1 MTSDS
6 SKQPRQP
13 ASIRPQ
19 RGPSLLQSP
28 MRTLWVAAALLL
40 LLAAACTDTSPVIG
54 RHHQG
59 RTLNISVVAIEQV
72 PELIYATI
80 DPEEVVRQWRLTPS
94 SEGLELVM
102 VRLQVQNHKAV
113 NAVFNVDKAAALL
126 RDITNQE
133 YLPLTISESVRRDL
147 RGESPATVRMALGQ
161 CFDSERMVVDAGAE
175 VHWVNEG
182 EAGQFLQFN
191 ATDFEAGTNPL
202 PGQDGRVEIPVGGSF
217 SQTFGAQGVFDYECG
232 NADLTSPAH
241 LLVEGT
247 DGKSNTKGRAV
258 VFLNGPFEL
267 PRGHGLDGWMVFEA
281 PPDTRFRDF
290 RWRAGDSITIRF

>member
-1 MTSDS
+1 
-6 SKQPRQP
+6 
-13 ASIRPQ
+13 
-19 RGPSLLQSP
+19 
-28 MRTLWVAAALLL
+28 
-40 LLAAACTDTSPVIG
+40 
-54 RHHQG
+54 
-59 RTLNISVVAIEQV
+59 
-72 PELIYATI
+72 
-80 DPEEVVRQWRLTPS
+80 
-94 SEGLELVM
+94 M

-161 CFDSERMVVDAGAE
+161 CFDSERMVVDAGDE
-175 VHWVNEG
+175 IQWVNEG